1 MSKWKWWAIG
11 ATVALV
17 VLFVAV
23 IVLLYRAG
31 GDDQSTLERLR
42 DIAVIFIVL
51 LSMVVVVLLAAITA
65 TLGFLAFQVKD
76 RLIPLMEELTVTA
89 RRIRGT
95 AEFMTEE
102 AVKPIVT
109 IAGAYARTRATMK
122 TVFRRNNSSV

>member
-1 MSKWKWWAIG
+1 MSNWKWWAIG
-11 ATVALV
+11 AAVGLV

-23 IVLLYRAG
+23 VWLLYRAG
-31 GDDQSTLERLR
+31 DADQSTLDRFR
-42 DIAVIFIVL
+42 DIAIILIVVMSL
-51 LSMVVVVLLAAITA
+51 LIVVLLAAITA
-65 TLGFLAFQVKD
+65 ALGFLTLQVKD
-76 RLIPLMEELTVTA
+76 RLIPLLEELTGTA

-122 TVFRRNNSSV
+122 TMFRRNSQ

>member
-11 ATVALV
+11 ATVGLV

-23 IVLLYRAG
+23 VWLLYRAG
-31 GDDQSTLERLR
+31 DADQSTLERFR
-42 DIAVIFIVL
+42 DIAVILIVL
-51 LSMVVVVLLAAITA
+51 SSVIIVVLLAAITA

-76 RLIPLMEELTVTA
+76 RLIPLMEELTGTA

-95 AEFMTEE
+95 AEFMSEE

-109 IAGAYARTRATMK
+109 IAGAYAKTRATVK
-122 TVFRRNNSSV
+122 TVLRRNST